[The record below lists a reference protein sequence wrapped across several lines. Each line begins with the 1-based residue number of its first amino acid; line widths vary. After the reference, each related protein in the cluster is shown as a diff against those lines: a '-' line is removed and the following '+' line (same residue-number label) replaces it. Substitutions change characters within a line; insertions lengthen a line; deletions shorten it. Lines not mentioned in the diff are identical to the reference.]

1 MTMIIRAPQP
11 LTEVSVNAALDT
23 PWIIHTSITTF
34 SDLFGGTVNLGTGS
48 EIKLVYKRMGRSV
61 QMHIYFKIGASPTWG
76 NGGPLFIPIASLPVI
91 PQAPPASAS
100 YATPGG
106 FGYLNDS
113 SIPATELV
121 APALVQAGGGDPILG
136 FITQPGDGN
145 VGNLFTRTNPLPIV
159 EGTTYQG
166 YLVYEADTAL

>member
-1 MTMIIRAPQP
+1 MAIVQTSP

-23 PWIIHTSITTF
+23 PWIIHTAITTF
-34 SDLFGGTVNLGTGS
+34 SDLFGGTVNLGTGADLR
-48 EIKLVYKRMGRSV
+48 LVYKRMGRSV

-91 PQAPPASAS
+91 PKNPPATAS

-106 FGYLNDS
+106 FGYLSDS

-121 APALVQAGGGDPILG
+121 APAIVNAGQVILG

-145 VGNLFTRTNPLPIV
+145 IGNLFTRTNPLPIV

-166 YLVYEADTAL
+166 YLVYEADTAA